1 MNTKDIIYEMLT
13 ENTGRHFLD
22 SGFSEGRGW
31 QRNQKKT
38 LQDFED
44 EDVDKYEYSEWTDS
58 KGNEHAELTR
68 TVSVFHYLSELE
80 TDSICE
86 KFNDVNTKSNNWDS
100 PLYGVS
106 KEAYQYLTDEFET
119 DVIHEFNTYNGD
131 SDLSQ
136 VLQGSWLN
144 VDGEFLQYPPF
155 FHDAILPK
163 WLLTLSLFLIVG
175 IPFLILF
182 VLGLRILSSSV
193 KKLSKA
199 TSLTLLGIWIV
210 ALLTLIFTGLDF
222 GTSHA
227 NYGQSNT
234 KTTLNLVEN
243 DTITL
248 KMIND
253 DEVYYK
259 HNLRRSSRKYEVEVN
274 GIKTICMTCG
284 FFNYE
289 MAIIFDVINMSNF
302 PIF

>member
-31 QRNQKKT
+31 QKNQKKT

-106 KEAYQYLTDEFET
+106 KEAYQYITDEFDT
-119 DVIHEFNTYNGD
+119 DVVHEFNTYNGD

-144 VDGEFLQYPPF
+144 IDGETYLILQIHNGADVRGGYTDARMFICENGYINESIHEYIDSYSIQDELQYIEKVYVDDKLVDF
-155 FHDAILPK
+155 TEEMK
-163 WLLTLSLFLIVG
+163 E
-175 IPFLILF
+175 
-182 VLGLRILSSSV
+182 
-193 KKLSKA
+193 KLS
-199 TSLTLLGIWIV
+199 
-210 ALLTLIFTGLDF
+210 
-222 GTSHA
+222 
-227 NYGQSNT
+227 
-234 KTTLNLVEN
+234 
-243 DTITL
+243 
-248 KMIND
+248 
-253 DEVYYK
+253 
-259 HNLRRSSRKYEVEVN
+259 
-274 GIKTICMTCG
+274 
-284 FFNYE
+284 
-289 MAIIFDVINMSNF
+289 
-302 PIF
+302 